1 MTDLSS
7 ENIYRVFR
15 DLLDEAPDALR
26 PEMESLLA
34 RAEAGEKTDFQLLE
48 IALRDRN
55 FLQRVNARLEMFDRE
70 RGILIEGSVDSI
82 VLPGQPGSTP
92 GLTYVC
98 PQCDYIRVLGEVGE
112 DPGEC
117 PTHHVALIPEAQKGR

>member
-15 DLLDEAPDALR
+15 ELLDEAPDALR
-26 PEMESLLA
+26 SEIESLLA
-34 RAEAGEKTDFQLLE
+34 RAGSGEKTDNQLLRL
-48 IALRDRN
+48 ARRDPA
-55 FLQRVNARLEMFDRE
+55 FLERVNSRLGMVGGAR
-70 RGILIEGSVDSI
+70 GYGG
-82 VLPGQPGSTP
+82 LPGPVDSTP

-98 PQCDYIRVLGEVGE
+98 PQCDYSRVLGEVGE

>member
-15 DLLDEAPDALR
+15 ELLDEAPDPLR
-26 PEMESLLA
+26 PEIESLLA
-34 RAEAGEKTDFQLLE
+34 RAEAGEKTDNQLLRL
-48 IALRDRN
+48 ARRDPA
-55 FLQRVNARLEMFDRE
+55 FLQRVNTRLGMVGAT
-70 RGILIEGSVDSI
+70 RGYSDI
-82 VLPGQPGSTP
+82 PGPPDPLP

-98 PQCDYIRVLGEVGE
+98 PQCDYSRVLGEVGE

-117 PTHHVALIPEAQKGR
+117 PTHHVALIPKAQKGR

>member
-1 MTDLSS
+1 MPDLSS

-15 DLLDEAPDALR
+15 ELLDEAPDALR

-34 RAEAGEKTDFQLLE
+34 RAGSGEKTDNQLLGL
-48 IALRDRN
+48 ARRDHD
-55 FLQRVNARLEMFDRE
+55 FLQRVNARLGMVAGA
-70 RGILIEGSVDSI
+70 RGYSDLAGPPD
-82 VLPGQPGSTP
+82 PTP
-92 GLTYVC
+92 GLTYVS
-98 PQCDYIRVLGEVGE
+98 PQCDYTRVLGEVGE